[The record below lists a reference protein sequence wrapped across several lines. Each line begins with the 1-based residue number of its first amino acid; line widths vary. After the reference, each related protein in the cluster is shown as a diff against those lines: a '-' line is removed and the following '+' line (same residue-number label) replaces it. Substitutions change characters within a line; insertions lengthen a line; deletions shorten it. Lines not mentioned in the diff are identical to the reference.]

1 MEYCQLASLL
11 HSLTDT
17 LDQLQIGTD
26 KVYLR
31 EVHTRNLGLVH
42 CLLHS
47 LSGTGLE
54 EDRIGLRENLEH
66 GEGVLCFIQY
76 GIIIA
81 K

>member
-1 MEYCQLASLL
+1 MLDTLL

-17 LDQLQIGTD
+17 LNQLQIGTD

-31 EVHTRNLGLVH
+31 EIHTRNPGLVH

-66 GEGVLCFIQY
+66 GEGVLCFVQY

>member
-1 MEYCQLASLL
+1 MLDTLL

-31 EVHTRNLGLVH
+31 EIHTRNPGLVH
-42 CLLHS
+42 CLLYS

-54 EDRIGLRENLEH
+54 EDLIGLRENLEH
-66 GEGVLCFIQY
+66 GEGSFVLFSMESL
-76 GIIIA
+76 
-81 K
+81 